1 MGSRGVEG
9 GVRERCQEVEME
21 GGRRMR
27 RMRGG
32 EDGRDDEGNGCAE
45 VDERRVRVCGWGCRM
60 LEMDWGVREWG
71 GAGGIWGDGDRR
83 GCGGDDRGDGE

>member
-9 GVRERCQEVEME
+9 GVRERRQEVEME

-45 VDERRVRVCGWGCRM
+45 VDERRVRVCGCGCI
-60 LEMDWGVREWG
+60 LFEMCWGVREWG
-71 GAGGIWGDGDRR
+71 GGEAYGGMEREMGVGRR
-83 GCGGDDRGDGE
+83 